1 MSGDQ
6 QSGQRNGLAASAIA
20 LLTREAGRV
29 PLRAVTIGLRAWE
42 QSRPVRD
49 LALRRGSEVLQIVA
63 HTPLGRFLPQPVHDD
78 DADAEAGRI
87 AAAARQAVTQA
98 ADRAAKRPSPPPPPP
113 PKLPKPAELPA
124 DVEVPKVEKDLPLP
138 DFDNISIGSLR
149 ARLKPLSVEQLVALR
164 EWEQA
169 HANRLNVI
177 TTLDNRIAKLGSE
190 TSNDTSTGTSA
201 GKKAQTDVGPAGTDY
216 PQEAK
221 AAERAA
227 EDEGGTLRV

>member
-87 AAAARQAVTQA
+87 AAAARQAATQA

-113 PKLPKPAELPA
+113 PKLPEPAELPA

-149 ARLKPLSVEQLVALR
+149 ARLRNLTVEDLETLLA
-164 EWEQA
+164 WEQE
-169 HANRLNVI
+169 HANRLQVV
-177 TTLDNRIAKLGSE
+177 TLLSNRIHKVSAAGS
-190 TSNDTSTGTSA
+190 SSS
-201 GKKAQTDVGPAGTDY
+201 
-216 PQEAK
+216 
-221 AAERAA
+221 
-227 EDEGGTLRV
+227 